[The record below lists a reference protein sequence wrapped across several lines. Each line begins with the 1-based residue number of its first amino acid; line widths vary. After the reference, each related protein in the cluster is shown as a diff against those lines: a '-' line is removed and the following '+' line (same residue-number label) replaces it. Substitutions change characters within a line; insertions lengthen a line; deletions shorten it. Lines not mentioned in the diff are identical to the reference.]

1 MQTSKGK
8 KINFPNG
15 TYIDA
20 DDETQ
25 AMAYNKQDSG
35 MCSSQTP
42 DCETCKAN
50 AFSCFVIIADDS

>member
-25 AMAYNKQDSG
+25 AMAYNK
-35 MCSSQTP
+35 
-42 DCETCKAN
+42 
-50 AFSCFVIIADDS
+50 